1 MNAGTWALLKL
12 DHVWYLRA
20 VNKLSKKQLQKPS
33 HMVLCFDASLAI
45 ARRVVTENRH
55 FLFIDVP
62 SRWRILTKV
71 ENCMLCF
78 LCWICQH
85 GLKKCKWNMPWNL
98 QRVKPTKLS
107 GSWFRWILGW
117 KKHEKTV
124 QKKPTPSTMEV
135 EKSRPGWKATTLGD
149 ISSFTEAWLLLGKD
163 ILCSLIRRSDVSHHR
178 MKSSPMSRIYVT
190 ESLRHAAQRTPRLCR
205 ISATLGSQ
213 LEVHIDSQARLLAQ
227 QATKNTEVSA
237 IRSKK
242 FVKFLCDC
250 ERVYGPQLFFINPTK
265 GERTFPL
272 IDCSNGKGALGSCL
286 FGFWCFGAGPNPEN
300 QLWRQV
306 LKIWLQVKS
315 HEIYDRIR
323 TYPTPS
329 VEWKAPILQQYAE
342 LTFVYF
348 CHVRKTVKSPLFL
361 ATSLQQSLIL
371 L

>member
-20 VNKLSKKQLQKPS
+20 VHKLSQKNNS
-33 HMVLCFDASLAI
+33 KSLRTWFFLFWRTSLAI
-45 ARRVVTENRH
+45 ARRVLTEIKLIFVFHWRFKWRMSGYVNRG
-55 FLFIDVP
+55 
-62 SRWRILTKV
+62 W
-71 ENCMLCF
+71 
-78 LCWICQH
+78 
-85 GLKKCKWNMPWNL
+85 KKCKWNTPWNL
-98 QRVKPTKLS
+98 QRLKPAKLL
-107 GSWFRWILGW
+107 GSWFRCLL
-117 KKHEKTV
+117 K
-124 QKKPTPSTMEV
+124 V
-135 EKSRPGWKATTLGD
+135 EKNLPCPQWKWKNRGLWIKGNYFWRHLIFHWSMIIAR
-149 ISSFTEAWLLLGKD
+149 KRN
-163 ILCSLIRRSDVSHHR
+163 ILCSSGT
-178 MKSSPMSRIYVT
+178 MMSRITGLNHPQWV
-190 ESLRHAAQRTPRLCR
+190 ESMSQRAYDMLHKELPACAVSVLPLVRNWKF
-205 ISATLGSQ
+205 TLTAK
-213 LEVHIDSQARLLAQ
+213 LVFW
-227 QATKNTEVSA
+227 
-237 IRSKK
+237 RSKQQKTRRFQRFEDIWSVK

-250 ERVYGPQLFFINPTK
+250 ERVYDPQLFFFIAPTK

-272 IDCSNGKGALGSCL
+272 IDCSNEKGALGSCL

-323 TYPTPS
+323 TNPTPS

-361 ATSLQQSLIL
+361 ATSLQRSLIL